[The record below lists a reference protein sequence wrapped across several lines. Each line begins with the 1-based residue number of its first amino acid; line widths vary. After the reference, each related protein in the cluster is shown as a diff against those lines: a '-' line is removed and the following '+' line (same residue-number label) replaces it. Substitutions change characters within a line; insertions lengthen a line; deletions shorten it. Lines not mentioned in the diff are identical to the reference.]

1 MISVAAFLCA
11 LSVSPAD
18 CSRTTAVDVIT
29 FPESPNELACMRD
42 AQMTLAELAIRAD
55 ADHRWI
61 VKCTRSNRGLGPV
74 G

>member
-1 MISVAAFLCA
+1 MITVVAFLCA
-11 LSVSPAD
+11 LAVSPSE
-18 CSRTTAVDVIT
+18 CSRTTAVDVIAL
-29 FPESPNELACMRD
+29 PASPSELACMQD

-61 VKCTRSNRGLGPV
+61 VKCSRSNVGLGTV